1 MNMKM
6 LTTLSVCA
14 MMSAPLAAHGEASFP
29 SRSLTL
35 VVTQAAGG
43 GMDGAARML
52 GKKLSATLGQPVVI
66 ENRVGAA
73 ENIGINAVAKAAPD
87 GYTLLFCSNSI
98 TINPTLYKSLPYD
111 AKKEL
116 RPIGK
121 IASVPLLMVAAASE
135 PYGDLAQL
143 IKYAKANPGKLS
155 YGSPGTGLA
164 HHLAMELVKSTAGVN
179 IQHVPYKGAAPGL
192 NDLLAG
198 TIPIL
203 VASMPPVE
211 PHIKAGKL
219 RALAITGKARL
230 PQFSEVP
237 TVSEA
242 LPGIEVEAWMAIFAP
257 AATPQAIQTKLADAL
272 KAALSDQEVV
282 AQLSRMGMIAS
293 WLSPSDMAASMA
305 REEVHWAT
313 AIKEAGIN
321 PE

>member
-1 MNMKM
+1 MKM
-6 LTTLSVCA
+6 FTTLSLLSVMMCA
-14 MMSAPLAAHGEASFP
+14 PFAAHGEANFP
-29 SRSLTL
+29 SRPLTL

-116 RPIGK
+116 RPVGK

-135 PYGDLAQL
+135 PYRDLTQL
-143 IKYAKANPGKLS
+143 ITHAKANPGKLS

-164 HHLAMELVKSTAGVN
+164 HHLAMELVKSTAGIN

-203 VASMPPVE
+203 MASVPPVE
-211 PHIKAGKL
+211 PHITSGKL

-230 PQFSEVP
+230 PQLSEVP
-237 TVSEA
+237 TMSET
-242 LPGIEVEAWMAIFAP
+242 LSGIEVEAWMAIFAP
-257 AATPQAIQTKLADAL
+257 AETPEAIRAKLEEAL
-272 KAALSDQEVV
+272 KTALSDQEVIT
-282 AQLSRMGMIAS
+282 QLSRMGMIAS
-293 WLSPSDMAASMA
+293 WLSSSDMAAEMA
-305 REEVHWAT
+305 REEVHWAA

>member
-1 MNMKM
+1 MKM
-6 LTTLSVCA
+6 LTTLSLLCA
-14 MMSAPLAAHGEASFP
+14 ITCAPFAAHGEANFP
-29 SRSLTL
+29 SRPLTL

-52 GKKLSATLGQPVVI
+52 GKNLSAILGQPVVI
-66 ENRVGAA
+66 ENRGGAG

-135 PYGDLAQL
+135 PYRDLTQL
-143 IKYAKANPGKLS
+143 ITHAKANPGKLS

-164 HHLAMELVKSTAGVN
+164 HHLAMELVKSTAGIN

-203 VASMPPVE
+203 VASVPPVE
-211 PHIKAGKL
+211 PHIRSGKL
-219 RALAITGKARL
+219 RALAISGKARL
-230 PQFSEVP
+230 PQLSEVP
-237 TVSEA
+237 TLSEA
-242 LPGIEVEAWMAIFAP
+242 LPGIEVEAWMAIFTP
-257 AATPQAIQTKLADAL
+257 ADTPEAVRAKLAEAL
-272 KAALSDQEVV
+272 KTALNDQEVV
-282 AQLSRMGMIAS
+282 TQLSRMGMIAS
-293 WLSPSDMAASMA
+293 WLSPSDMMAAMA
-305 REEVHWAT
+305 REEVHWAA
-313 AIKEAGIN
+313 AIKEAGIK